1 MAKNKK
7 NRLGVFNVNIFIMLV
22 AVLLIT
28 IGYFIMS
35 LGDNTMSPIL
45 LVIAYVIVIP
55 ISLLIKPKKKD
66 K

>member
-35 LGDNTMSPIL
+35 SGDNTMSPIL